1 VSQWLAETFFRLT
14 VQLEK
19 ENIMGEKYQAYRKL
33 NYTLPE
39 KSFTW
44 NLYGAG
50 LENMGKEGQPEAFG
64 IPEPNDDQLL
74 VRIDSIGVCF
84 SDVKI
89 LKQGGAHPK
98 LYNRDLSKEPTRL
111 GHEVS
116 LTIVKVGKNL
126 QANYKPGQRLA
137 VQPDIYQQGKSTAY
151 GYTIPGGLIQ
161 YHLIGDEVLKTDAGA
176 CLLPVE
182 EEMGYAES
190 SLLEPWGCV
199 LGAYTQRR
207 RLTPKQGGVMWIV
220 GQQGDSTSFTFSAGL
235 DAPATIILTDV
246 PDSVQKAVSNTE
258 ALIVERNGLTT
269 ADYESLSKE
278 LTNGIGFDDIVILN
292 PTSATTVSTLARF
305 IARRGTFNLVGTKPL
320 DGLPQIDLGRLH
332 YDYTAYVGTNGTDIA
347 AAYGE
352 VRNRCELRGGGA
364 TVFVGAGGPMGQ
376 MHVQRAL
383 ELPDGPKVVIATEI
397 SDDRLQTLDSMFKS
411 LADKNGRKLF
421 FFNPNTSKQSFHDFV
436 MEVTQNQGADD
447 VVVSVPVA
455 SLMEE
460 GDTVMK
466 PDGMM
471 VFFAGVPNGTMGAL
485 NLSNVYLSNAQYTG
499 TSGLTIDDQA
509 SVMERRVAG
518 TLSPG
523 RSVAAIGG
531 LETAAEAIESVIEGK
546 YPGKVVIFPQI
557 HNLPLMGLKEL
568 KERLPEVAA
577 KLGDDF
583 MWTNEAEEALLE
595 KMWEKPA

>member
-1 VSQWLAETFFRLT
+1 
-14 VQLEK
+14 
-19 ENIMGEKYQAYRKL
+19 MGENYQAYRSL
-33 NYTLPE
+33 NYNLPE
-39 KSFTW
+39 KSWAW

-50 LENMGKEGQPEAFG
+50 LENMGRGGAPEPFS
-64 IPEPNDDQLL
+64 IPEPGDDQLL

-89 LKQGGAHPK
+89 LKQGGSHPK

-126 QANYKPGQRLA
+126 QDRYQPGQRLA

-161 YHLIGDEVLKTDAGA
+161 YHLIGDEVLRTDAGA

-199 LGAYTQRR
+199 MAAYTQRR
-207 RLTPKQGGVMWIV
+207 RLTPKTGGIMWII
-220 GQQGDSTSFTFSAGL
+220 GQPGDATAYTFSAGL
-235 DAPATIILTDV
+235 DTPATIVLTDA
-246 PDSVQKAVSNTE
+246 PDSVKALVT
-258 ALIVERNGLTT
+258 ATQAKVVERNGLTP
-269 ADYESLSKE
+269 AEYEWLSKE
-278 LTNGIGFDDIVILN
+278 LTNAVGFDDIVVLQPN
-292 PTSATTVSTLARF
+292 SADVVSLIARF
-305 IARRGTFNLVGTKPL
+305 IARRGTCNLVGTQPL
-320 DGLPQIDLGRLH
+320 DGLAEVDLGRLH
-332 YDYTAYVGTNGTDIA
+332 YDYIAFLGNSGTDIA
-347 AAYGE
+347 ASYGE
-352 VRNRCELRGGGA
+352 DRNRCELRPGGS

-383 ELPDGPKVVIATEI
+383 ELPGGPKLVIATEI
-397 SDDRLQTLDSMFKS
+397 SDERLQTLKDMFGP
-411 LADKNGRKLF
+411 LAEKNGRTLY
-421 FFNPNTSKQSFHDFV
+421 FFNPTNSKQSFHDFV
-436 MEVTQNQGADD
+436 MEATQNQGVDD

-455 SLMEE
+455 ALMEE

-471 VFFAGVPNGTMGAL
+471 VLFAGVPNGTMGAV

-509 SVMERRVAG
+509 SVMARRVAG

-531 LETAAEAIESVIEGK
+531 LETAAEAIESVIDGK

-557 HNLPLMGLKEL
+557 RNLPLTGLKEL
-568 KERLPEVAA
+568 RERLPEVAE
-577 KLGDDF
+577 KLGEDL
-583 MWTNEAEEALLE
+583 MWTNEAEEVLIE
-595 KMWEKPA
+595 KMWQKP

>member
-1 VSQWLAETFFRLT
+1 
-14 VQLEK
+14 
-19 ENIMGEKYQAYRKL
+19 MGEKYQSYRSL
-33 NYTLPE
+33 NYKLPE
-39 KSFTW
+39 KSWAW

-50 LENMGKEGQPEAFG
+50 LEKMGHDGQPEPFS

-89 LKQGGAHPK
+89 IKQGGNHPK
-98 LYNRDLSKEPTRL
+98 LYNRDLSIEPTRL

-126 QANYKPGQRLA
+126 QATYKPGQRLA

-182 EEMGYAES
+182 DDMGYAES

-199 LGAYTQRR
+199 IGAYTQRR
-207 RLTPKQGGVMWIV
+207 RLTPKDGGTMWII
-220 GQQGDSTSFTFSAGL
+220 GQPGDSTSFTFSAGL

-246 PDSVQKAVSNTE
+246 PDSVKQAVSNTQ
-258 ALIVERNGLTT
+258 AKIVERNGLTP
-269 ADYESLSKE
+269 ADYESLNKE
-278 LTNGIGFDDIVILN
+278 LTDGVGFDDIVILN
-292 PTSATTVSTLARF
+292 PTSADTVGQIARL
-305 IARRGTFNLVGTKPL
+305 IARRGTCNLVGSKPL
-320 DGLPQIDLGRLH
+320 DGLVQVDLGRLH
-332 YDYTAYVGTNGTDIA
+332 YDYIAFIGTNGTDIA
-347 AAYGE
+347 ASYGE
-352 VRNRCELRGGGA
+352 ARNRCELRAGGS
-364 TVFVGAGGPMGQ
+364 TVFIGAGGPMGQ

-383 ELPDGPKVVIATEI
+383 EVPDGPKLVIATEI
-397 SDDRLQTLDSMFKS
+397 SDDRLQTLSDMFTP
-411 LADKNGRKLF
+411 LAEKNGRKLL
-421 FFNPNTSKQSFHDFV
+421 FFNPNSSKQSFHDFV
-436 MEVTQNQGADD
+436 MDATQNQGADD

-466 PDGMM
+466 SDGMM
-471 VFFAGVPNGTMGAL
+471 VLFAGVVNGTMGFV

-509 SVMERRVAG
+509 SVMARRVAG

-531 LETAAEAIESVIEGK
+531 LETAVEAIESVIEGK

-568 KERLPEVAA
+568 KERMPEVAA
-577 KLGDDF
+577 KLGEDL
-583 MWTNEAEEALLE
+583 MWTNEAEVALIE
-595 KMWEKPA
+595 KMWEKPE

>member
-1 VSQWLAETFFRLT
+1 MFY
-14 VQLEK
+14 LERR
-19 ENIMGEKYQAYRKL
+19 NLMGEKYQAYRKL
-33 NYTLPE
+33 NYDLPE
-39 KSFTW
+39 KNWVW

-50 LENMGKEGQPEAFG
+50 LENLGHNGEPEPFA
-64 IPEPNDDQLL
+64 IPEPGDDQLL

-89 LKQGGAHPK
+89 LKQGGSHPK
-98 LYNRDLSKEPTRL
+98 LYNRNLAVDPTRL

-126 QANYKPGQRLA
+126 QGTYKPGQRLA

-151 GYTIPGGLIQ
+151 GYTIPGGLTQ
-161 YHLIGDEVLKTDAGA
+161 YHLIGDEVLKTDTGA
-176 CLLPVE
+176 CLLPLE
-182 EEMGYAES
+182 DEMGYAES

-199 LGAYTQRR
+199 MAAYTQRR
-207 RLTPKQGGVMWIV
+207 RLTVKQGGVMWII
-220 GQQGDSTSFTFSAGL
+220 GQPGDSTSFSFSSGL
-235 DAPATIILTDV
+235 EAPATIILTDA
-246 PDSVQKAVSNTE
+246 PDSIKAAVYKTR
-258 ALIVERNGLTT
+258 AKVIERNGLTP

-278 LTNGIGFDDIVILN
+278 LTNSVGFDDIVVLN
-292 PTSATTVSTLARF
+292 PTSATTVSAIARF
-305 IARRGTFNLVGTKPL
+305 IARRGTCNLVGTKPL

-332 YDYTAYVGTNGTDIA
+332 YDYTAYVGTNGTDIGA
-347 AAYGE
+347 SYGE
-352 VRNRCELRGGGA
+352 ARNRCELRAGGT

-397 SDDRLQTLDSMFKS
+397 SDDRLQTLNDMFKP

-421 FFNPNTSKQSFHDFV
+421 FFNPNTSKKTFHDFV
-436 MEVTQNQGADD
+436 MEVTQKQGADD

-577 KLGDDF
+577 KLGEDL
-583 MWTNEAEEALLE
+583 MWTNEAEEVLIE
-595 KMWEKPA
+595 KMWKKP